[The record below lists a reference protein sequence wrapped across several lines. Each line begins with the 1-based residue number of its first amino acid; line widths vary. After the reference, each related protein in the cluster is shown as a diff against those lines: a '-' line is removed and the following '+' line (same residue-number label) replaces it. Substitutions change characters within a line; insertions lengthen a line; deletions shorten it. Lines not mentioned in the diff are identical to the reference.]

1 MPVQTTLPLLADLL
15 AVVQAQDALLVPGVP
30 SAFAN
35 VPPVPAGQDTIL
47 ALARVNSI
55 FQKVS

>member
-1 MPVQTTLPLLADLL
+1 MPLLADLL
-15 AVVQAQDALLVPGVP
+15 AVLQAQDDLHVPGVP

-47 ALARVNSI
+47 ALARVNNI